1 MADITAALVK
11 ELRETSGA
19 GMMDC
24 KKALTETDGNM
35 EEAVDWLRKKGLA
48 AAAKKSGRVAAEGLV
63 AVAADGINGA
73 VIELNSETDF
83 VARNP
88 DFQSFAASIAQASL
102 AQDGDFDKTGTTPLN
117 GGKSVTDSVTEMV
130 GTIGENLAFRR
141 SAGIAVGD
149 GVVASYVH
157 GAVAPNLGK
166 IGVLVGLESTGDKA
180 KLAEFGKQLA
190 MHIAAANPQWVS
202 QDEVD
207 TEAVDRERD
216 VLAEQARASGKP
228 EEIVQK
234 MVDGRLR
241 KYYEEV
247 CLLDQT
253 FVIDGESK
261 VSKAVEAAGA
271 DAGAPVKVTAFAR
284 FQLGEGVEKEESD
297 FAAEVAATAGN

>member
-24 KKALTETDGNM
+24 KRALTETDGNM
-35 EEAVDWLRKKGLA
+35 ESAVDWLRKKGLA

-63 AVAADGINGA
+63 ALATDGAKG
-73 VIELNSETDF
+73 VMIELNSETDF

-88 DFQSFAASIAQASL
+88 EFQSFVGNIARAALS
-102 AQDGDFDKTGTTPLN
+102 QDGDFDKTAASAMD
-117 GGKSVTDSVTEMV
+117 GGKSVQDSVTEMV
-130 GTIGENLAFRR
+130 GTIGENLSFRR
-141 SAGIAVGD
+141 SVGLSVGA

-157 GAVAPNLGK
+157 GAIAPNMGK
-166 IGVLVGLESTGDKA
+166 IGVLVALESTGDA
-180 KLAEFGKQLA
+180 GKLTEFGKQLA
-190 MHIAAANPQWVS
+190 MHVAAANPQWVS

-207 TEAVDRERD
+207 TSAVDRERE
-216 VLAEQARASGKP
+216 VLAEQARVSGKP

-234 MVDGRLR
+234 MVEGRLR

-247 CLLDQT
+247 CLLDQI

-261 VSKAVEAAGA
+261 VSKAVEALAS
-271 DAGAPVKVTAFAR
+271 DAGAPVKVAGFVR
-284 FQLGEGVEKEESD
+284 FQLGEGIEKAESD
-297 FAAEVAATAGN
+297 FAAEVAATAGG

>member
-1 MADITAALVK
+1 MVDITAALVK

-35 EEAVDWLRKKGLA
+35 ESAVDWLRKKGLA

-63 AVAADGINGA
+63 ALATDGAKGV

-88 DFQSFAASIAQASL
+88 EFQSFVSNIARAALS
-102 AQDGDFDKTGTTPLN
+102 QDGDFDKTAASAMDGS
-117 GGKSVTDSVTEMV
+117 KSVQDSVTEMV
-130 GTIGENLAFRR
+130 GTIGENLSFRR
-141 SAGIAVGD
+141 SVGLSVGA

-157 GAVAPNLGK
+157 GAIAPNMGK
-166 IGVLVGLESTGDKA
+166 IGVLVALESTGDA
-180 KLAEFGKQLA
+180 GKLTEFGKQLA
-190 MHIAAANPQWVS
+190 MHVAAANPQWVS

-207 TEAVDRERD
+207 TSAVDRERE

-234 MVDGRLR
+234 MVEGRLR

-247 CLLDQT
+247 CLLDQV

-261 VSKAVEAAGA
+261 VSKAVEALAS
-271 DAGAPVKVTAFAR
+271 DAGAPVKVAGFVR
-284 FQLGEGVEKEESD
+284 FQLGEGIEKAESD
-297 FAAEVAATAGN
+297 FAAEVAATAGG

>member
-24 KKALTETDGNM
+24 KKALTETGGNM

-63 AVAADGINGA
+63 NVATDGAKGA

-88 DFQSFAASIAQASL
+88 EFQAFVGGICQVALSQG
-102 AQDGDFDKTGTTPLN
+102 GDFDKTSAASMD
-117 GGKSVTDSVTEMV
+117 GGKSVVDTVTEMV
-130 GTIGENLAFRR
+130 GTIGENLSFRR
-141 SAGIAVGD
+141 SAGITVSE

-157 GAVAPNLGK
+157 GAVAPDQGK
-166 IGVLVGLESTGDKA
+166 IGVLVGLESAGDA
-180 KLAEFGKQLA
+180 GKLAEFGKQLA

-207 TEAVDRERD
+207 TDAVDRERE
-216 VLAEQARASGKP
+216 VLADQAREAGKP

-247 CLLDQT
+247 CLMDQT
-253 FVIDGESK
+253 FVIDGETK
-261 VSKAVEAAGA
+261 ISKAVEAAAG
-271 DAGAPVKVTAFAR
+271 DAGAPIKIVGFAR
-284 FQLGEGVEKEESD
+284 FQLGEGIEKEETD
-297 FAAEVAATAGN
+297 FAAEVAATAGG

>member
-35 EEAVDWLRKKGLA
+35 ESAVDWLRKKGLA

-63 AVAADGINGA
+63 ALATDGAKG
-73 VIELNSETDF
+73 VMIELNSETDF

-88 DFQSFAASIAQASL
+88 EFQSFVGNIARAALS
-102 AQDGDFDKTGTTPLN
+102 QDGDFDKTAASAMD
-117 GGKSVTDSVTEMV
+117 GGKSVQDSVTEMV
-130 GTIGENLAFRR
+130 GTIGENLSLRR
-141 SAGIAVGD
+141 SVGLSVGA

-157 GAVAPNLGK
+157 GAIAPNMGK
-166 IGVLVGLESTGDKA
+166 IGVLVALESTGDA
-180 KLAEFGKQLA
+180 GKLTEFGKQLA
-190 MHIAAANPQWVS
+190 MHVAAANPQWVS

-207 TEAVDRERD
+207 TSAVHRERE
-216 VLAEQARASGKP
+216 VLAEQARASGKS

-234 MVDGRLR
+234 MVEGRLR

-247 CLLDQT
+247 CLLDQI

-261 VSKAVEAAGA
+261 VSKAVEALAS
-271 DAGAPVKVTAFAR
+271 DAGAPVKVAGFTR
-284 FQLGEGVEKEESD
+284 FQLGEGIEKAESD
-297 FAAEVAATAGN
+297 FAAEVAATAGG

>member
-24 KKALTETDGNM
+24 KKALTETGGNM

-48 AAAKKSGRVAAEGLV
+48 AAAKKSGRIAAEGLV
-63 AVAADGINGA
+63 NVATDGANGA

-88 DFQSFAASIAQASL
+88 EFQAFVGSICQVALSQG
-102 AQDGDFDKTGTTPLN
+102 GDFDKTSAAVID
-117 GGKSVTDSVTEMV
+117 GGKSVVDTVTEMV
-130 GTIGENLAFRR
+130 GTIGENLSFRR
-141 SAGIAVGD
+141 SAGITVSE

-157 GAVAPNLGK
+157 GAVAPNQGK
-166 IGVLVGLESTGDKA
+166 IGVLIGLQSAGDA
-180 KLAEFGKQLA
+180 GKLAEFGKQLA

-202 QDEVD
+202 QEEVD
-207 TEAVDRERD
+207 TDAVDRERE
-216 VLAEQARASGKP
+216 VLADQAREAGKP

-247 CLLDQT
+247 CLMDQT
-253 FVIDGESK
+253 FVIDGETK
-261 VSKAVEAAGA
+261 ISKAVEAAAG
-271 DAGAPVKVTAFAR
+271 DAGAPIKIVGFAR
-284 FQLGEGVEKEESD
+284 FQLGEGIEKEESD
-297 FAAEVAATAGN
+297 FAAEVAATAGG